1 MYISFVLS
9 SWIIEIFIYIIYIY
23 IYIYILYAHL
33 FGVGHEGLS
42 DVSVKIIDK
51 TNVNEPTIRKDSGH
65 INWIILF
72 QWDWIWE
79 TSSELI
85 SL

>member
-1 MYISFVLS
+1 MIRYGKGQRGISA
-9 SWIIEIFIYIIYIY
+9 EH
-23 IYIYILYAHL
+23 LYAHF
-33 FGVGHEGLS
+33 FGVGHERLS

-51 TNVNEPTIRKDSGH
+51 TNVNEPTIREGSGH
-65 INWIILF
+65 INWIVLF
-72 QWDWIWE
+72 QWDWTWE